1 MPERAALAIFSISL
15 FFNSAL
21 TSVNLLKNDLGDGL
35 EALSAAFEKSST
47 LKSLCGLSADQ
58 DTADFSRQRLNDAD
72 ARLIAVELQF
82 NSPLKSAN
90 LGLNDI
96 GDEGVI
102 AISEALKTNST
113 LTELG
118 LDSWSRSTNKIGPAG
133 AQALADM
140 LKVNRPLTALNL
152 RYNDIGVE
160 GGKAIA
166 EVLPKW

>member
-15 FFNSAL
+15 FFNSA
-21 TSVNLLKNDLGDGL
+21 
-35 EALSAAFEKSST
+35 
-47 LKSLCGLSADQ
+47 
-58 DTADFSRQRLNDAD
+58 
-72 ARLIAVELQF
+72 
-82 NSPLKSAN
+82 LKSAN

-113 LTELG
+113 LTELM
-118 LDSWSRSTNKIGPAG
+118 LESSRNSKNKIGPAG

-140 LKVNRPLTALNL
+140 LKVNSALTSLNL
-152 RYNDIGVE
+152 YNNHIGVE

>member
-1 MPERAALAIFSISL
+1 M
-15 FFNSAL
+15 
-21 TSVNLLKNDLGDGL
+21 
-35 EALSAAFEKSST
+35 
-47 LKSLCGLSADQ
+47 
-58 DTADFSRQRLNDAD
+58 
-72 ARLIAVELQF
+72 
-82 NSPLKSAN
+82 LKSAK
-90 LGLNDI
+90 LGYNDI

-118 LDSWSRSTNKIGPAG
+118 LESLRSSRNKIGPAG

-140 LKVNRPLTALNL
+140 LKVNSALTSLNL
-152 RYNDIGVE
+152 QDNNIGVE

>member
-1 MPERAALAIFSISL
+1 MFRL
-15 FFNSAL
+15 F
-21 TSVNLLKNDLGDGL
+21 K
-35 EALSAAFEKSST
+35 
-47 LKSLCGLSADQ
+47 
-58 DTADFSRQRLNDAD
+58 
-72 ARLIAVELQF
+72 
-82 NSPLKSAN
+82 SPLKSAN

-118 LDSWSRSTNKIGPAG
+118 LESYSESTNKIGPAG

-140 LKVNRPLTALNL
+140 LQVNSALTSLYLQN
-152 RYNDIGVE
+152 NNIGDE

>member
-1 MPERAALAIFSISL
+1 M
-15 FFNSAL
+15 N
-21 TSVNLLKNDLGDGL
+21 G
-35 EALSAAFEKSST
+35 
-47 LKSLCGLSADQ
+47 
-58 DTADFSRQRLNDAD
+58 
-72 ARLIAVELQF
+72 
-82 NSPLKSAN
+82 
-90 LGLNDI
+90 I

-118 LDSWSRSTNKIGPAG
+118 LESKWDCTNKIGPAG

-140 LKVNRPLTALNL
+140 LQVNSALTTLNL
-152 RYNDIGVE
+152 QENWIGGE